1 VKITIKDY
9 ATQVGISTTAVYK
22 QVQKGVLNSVEENGQ
37 KYVIIEDEDTNQ
49 GFKPGLKQVENK
61 KDDCFKLV
69 EKLMKENKRLTKELL
84 KQSESKERMLL
95 SYVQEMKTL
104 LIEAPAPS
112 KKKKKKKRKD
122 KK

>member
-1 VKITIKDY
+1 VKISIKDY

-95 SYVQEMKTL
+95 GYVQEMKTL
-104 LIEAPAPS
+104 LIEAP
-112 KKKKKKKRKD
+112 KKKKKKKKD
-122 KK
+122 K

>member
-37 KYVIIEDEDTNQ
+37 KYVIIEDEETNQ
-49 GFKPGLKQVENK
+49 GFKHGLKQVGKN

-104 LIEAPAPS
+104 LIEAP
-112 KKKKKKKRKD
+112 KKKKKKKKD
-122 KK
+122 K